1 MLPDWLAK
9 PNAWFLLVLSI
20 FLTLLVDGLMRRGRT
35 LYASRSEST
44 AKARLTYYYKALAE
58 PPTLLESLA
67 WIICFLPLPFALASI
82 LLFLRYA
89 PAPTVKPVID
99 THLSQEIGT
108 VLLSIL
114 FFFTYLL
121 FSMLAV
127 HGIRV
132 AYHLRHGQARYHEH
146 YREGMQKQIDKIKKK
161 FPKL

>member
-1 MLPDWLAK
+1 LCTNPPASKCFRDNLNSWVTDCTVLGRPFKHFARRSSSEWL
-9 PNAWFLLVLSI
+9 
-20 FLTLLVDGLMRRGRT
+20 
-35 LYASRSEST
+35 
-44 AKARLTYYYKALAE
+44 
-58 PPTLLESLA
+58 
-67 WIICFLPLPFALASI
+67 
-82 LLFLRYA
+82 
-89 PAPTVKPVID
+89 VID